1 VTRELISGK
10 LSVGDRAACN
20 APRLHSAGKSACI
33 VHGCKTCHQ
42 AKAGKLSPTD
52 KRYLSFVEQGD
63 LYLNLIDATTAY
75 FQTQSFTAFLRFA
88 RDNWLDD
95 RPITIHCDQGRSRAP
110 MLAVLFMAKVLEII
124 PNTSLDDA
132 MDAFEAQ
139 HGKLEPSEGIE
150 TYLRKNW
157 HGIESMPVN
166 YRGPNRRSQQYR
178 PPDTSQITN
187 DEAVALIQGSPIV
200 HFATMVEIEDK
211 DHNMVTPVP
220 NILQMRINEAYEWC
234 IENGIAP
241 RLQALKP
248 RQKGSSTFFGE
259 LFYHHA
265 RRFHTDGLI
274 IGDESSRV
282 MKVWQIFTEY
292 SIRDKFP
299 WDSKFA
305 YDTKKASFTYA
316 DGTKGLW
323 EYDTANDPKAGISGT
338 RQAIWYTEAARYP
351 KSGSRTDV
359 KVITASL
366 ASLSKGPR
374 SLAAMESTAEGA
386 NGFFYNNWQGAVS
399 LEDMKA
405 GKFGNGWIKIF
416 AAWFEFADGVLPRAP
431 HYEEHFHTTYSYREK
446 RGRQLYGWTAEQIAW
461 RRYTI
466 ASECDGDESIFDQDY
481 PENDRDCIGGDVR
494 IGTSDGLIPIRDAR
508 IGARCDHGI
517 IVAKKR
523 KGVRATI
530 EVTTKLGYRVTC
542 TADHRLAMPNGD
554 FVMAHESLGQTIALQ
569 PPIFSET
576 IHEATWDGFAG
587 TKVSLTITEKWGR
600 LLGYFMGDGSFH
612 GDCISFCCCDEDMDV
627 GEDIASLVNELMGE
641 SSTRQFKHANAHEVR
656 LSRNKLSEL
665 LTGLGVID
673 TYVDH
678 RGVQSYRRRITVPEC
693 IWRSPRFVVR
703 EFLRGLFESD
713 GWVSKTGRSVKFF
726 AKDPELCQQ
735 VQLLLLGFGI
745 HSNINHVIKKTG
757 GKEYPGCE
765 LALWVND
772 ALRFMEVIGFVSARK
787 QSRRA
792 TSRYCGRGRKP
803 VEIGMADTVVGVE
816 YAGESDVWDIQI
828 EGTAPVFGAGGILV
842 HNCFLQS
849 GRPRFDD
856 DGVTRLEIMAE
867 REHDLAERG
876 ILTGS
881 EANVIFVPQKEDAWL
896 WLKEKPIR
904 GCAYIV
910 AIDPCQGSQSNG
922 AKNPDAHACVVLRQP
937 YICEKN
943 VLHPVA
949 VVAAIHVEPSGC
961 RWDDS
966 IIAERAV
973 MLANFF
979 GSVMIVPETGNGL
992 GVLVKLRDFGGNIY
1006 QRQKPDSF
1014 IPGKMLPTAGWET
1027 NSATRD
1033 MWVGAIAD
1041 AIREGLFDCAFRP
1054 AVAEFRT
1061 FVIDDRGKAQ
1071 AAPSKHDDFVA
1082 AIGIGLY
1089 CLNFAGVYKPI
1100 PPRSM
1105 FAGDKKRSSMFS

>member
-1 VTRELISGK
+1 MTRELISGK
-10 LSVGDRAACN
+10 LSIGDRAACN

-481 PENDRDCIGGDVR
+481 PENDRDC
-494 IGTSDGLIPIRDAR
+494 
-508 IGARCDHGI
+508 
-517 IVAKKR
+517 
-523 KGVRATI
+523 
-530 EVTTKLGYRVTC
+530 
-542 TADHRLAMPNGD
+542 
-554 FVMAHESLGQTIALQ
+554 
-569 PPIFSET
+569 
-576 IHEATWDGFAG
+576 
-587 TKVSLTITEKWGR
+587 
-600 LLGYFMGDGSFH
+600 
-612 GDCISFCCCDEDMDV
+612 
-627 GEDIASLVNELMGE
+627 
-641 SSTRQFKHANAHEVR
+641 
-656 LSRNKLSEL
+656 
-665 LTGLGVID
+665 
-673 TYVDH
+673 
-678 RGVQSYRRRITVPEC
+678 
-693 IWRSPRFVVR
+693 
-703 EFLRGLFESD
+703 
-713 GWVSKTGRSVKFF
+713 
-726 AKDPELCQQ
+726 
-735 VQLLLLGFGI
+735 
-745 HSNINHVIKKTG
+745 
-757 GKEYPGCE
+757 
-765 LALWVND
+765 
-772 ALRFMEVIGFVSARK
+772 
-787 QSRRA
+787 
-792 TSRYCGRGRKP
+792 
-803 VEIGMADTVVGVE
+803 
-816 YAGESDVWDIQI
+816 
-828 EGTAPVFGAGGILV
+828 
-842 HNCFLQS
+842 FLQS

-961 RWDDS
+961 RWDAS
-966 IIAERAV
+966 IVAERTA
-973 MLANFF
+973 MLANYF
-979 GSVMIVPETGNGL
+979 GGCMVCPETGNGL
-992 GVLVKLRDFGGNIY
+992 DVLVKLRDFGANIY
-1006 QRQKPDSF
+1006 QRQKQDHF
-1014 IPGKMLPTAGWET
+1014 IPGKLMPTLGFET
-1027 NSATRD
+1027 NSSTRD
-1033 MWVGAIAD
+1033 MWVGSIAD
-1041 AIREGLFDCAFRP
+1041 AIREGEFECAFKP
-1054 AVAEFRT
+1054 AVSEMRT
-1061 FVIDDRGKAQ
+1061 FIITDRGKAE
-1071 AAPSKHDDFVA
+1071 AAPSKHDDWIA
-1082 AIGIGLY
+1082 AIGIGL
-1089 CLNFAGVYKPI
+1089 LLIKFAGVYRPV
-1100 PPRSM
+1100 PPKS
-1105 FAGDKKRSSMFS
+1105 FFGGDKKRSSMFS